1 MKLIQHSV
9 KFPAKKAFKEQ
20 TEKFAPITRFYFQRS
35 FADVAN
41 GKIVLQEFG
50 KFLYRDELNESTPK
64 AQVRLFLSKV
74 RWTLSFFCITS
85 LIICLSLSLF
95 KTLVQCTTAEAEK
108 LARDPLLLPHFGD
121 AVLIVLVLLTE
132 QQHHYECLKNCLAS
146 YLHVVQVLH
155 EASPLKK

>member
-1 MKLIQHSV
+1 MKLIQHFA

-74 RWTLSFFCITS
+74 R
-85 LIICLSLSLF
+85 
-95 KTLVQCTTAEAEK
+95 
-108 LARDPLLLPHFGD
+108 
-121 AVLIVLVLLTE
+121 
-132 QQHHYECLKNCLAS
+132 
-146 YLHVVQVLH
+146 
-155 EASPLKK
+155 